1 MRFACDCGAR
11 VFELFTCRQ
20 CGTAYARA
28 YTDDIENPSFLWQ
41 EPGHAFNAA
50 SGPVTELQAIDLLL
64 EELPALVSILHRISG
79 AALFLVGIPVCLIAL
94 QASLASPDA
103 LAEARSLIAHPLA
116 KLVLLGLLWSYLHH
130 LCAGVRFLLLDLH
143 QGIELGP
150 ARQSSI
156 AVLAASLALTI
167 AIGVRLW

>member
-1 MRFACDCGAR
+1 MRALSCQVPRVGALIFSRQHALRWQRHIDCLYNFLVTVHAPSEKPVLKTR
-11 VFELFTCRQ
+11 PVYLNLIQIRQ
-20 CGTAYARA
+20 
-28 YTDDIENPSFLWQ
+28 P
-41 EPGHAFNAA
+41 
-50 SGPVTELQAIDLLL
+50 
-64 EELPALVSILHRISG
+64 LPALVSILHRISG